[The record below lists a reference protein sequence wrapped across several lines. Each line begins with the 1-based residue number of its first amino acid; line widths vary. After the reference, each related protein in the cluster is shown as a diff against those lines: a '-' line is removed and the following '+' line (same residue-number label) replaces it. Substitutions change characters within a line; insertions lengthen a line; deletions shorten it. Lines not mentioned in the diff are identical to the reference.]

1 MSWSSSTTM
10 PSSFSLN
17 TLIITMNRGCA
28 YAQSGPRG
36 VNGLQMRCLGL
47 GPEKVPQMEQNVNEL
62 SGSRRTSFCASGVAR
77 AHSRANTNAIGVVAA
92 GTAANRACV
101 LYRWLLVGT

>member
-36 VNGLQMRCLGL
+36 INGLQMRCLGL

-77 AHSRANTNAIGVVAA
+77 AHLSQHQRNW
-92 GTAANRACV
+92 RRC
-101 LYRWLLVGT
+101 LRHRR